1 MDEKTIQALQYD
13 EVLRI
18 LQSLVTSPLGQ
29 EAVQELKP
37 SDDPRLIEELLEET
51 SEMKA
56 FLEEKGWI
64 NVGFPQIDSILLK
77 AQRGSIL
84 EGNELRLVSESIK
97 ASRFLKEAFSKLDQR
112 FYRLKALSERLR
124 IPLEVEKEIDKGI
137 DSKGE
142 IRDEAS
148 EALVEIRSKITKVRK
163 KLLDGLKIWVE
174 KGVREGILGS
184 DIITERNGRYVVL
197 LRSSNRGRAK
207 GIVHGI
213 SSSGASLYF
222 EPIEIVEFNNEL
234 EILRQQ
240 EEEEIERILRRLSLL
255 VGEHAK
261 ALKEDLEVQKKV
273 DLLYGKARLS
283 ILLKG
288 IKPEIKPNEGV
299 RLLEARHPLLELRG
313 KKVVP
318 VDLLLEPTR
327 KILILS
333 GANAGGK
340 TVALKTLGL
349 LTLMAQSGLLIPV
362 KEGSH
367 LPIFKKVFAYI
378 GDEQDLSQD
387 LSTFSSFLNWLK
399 GVLPEIDEESLL
411 LIDEMGSGTDQ
422 VEGPS
427 FSMAILDEIR
437 RKGGYALVTT
447 HLDPL
452 KAYGFVTPGVRNA
465 SVGFDEKNLSPTYQ
479 VLYDT
484 IGRSFTFFIARKW
497 DLPGTLL
504 EDAESYKK
512 NLEGWGKGI
521 LEELSR
527 LKEQF
532 LSELQKAKELREEL
546 EKERASLKELW
557 EFLKAQRREI
567 LRRAEERAR
576 RLLLE
581 LEEKIKEMKKEL
593 EKADRKKVLEL
604 SQDLRKLKEKA
615 SKFGPK
621 EPLIK
626 VGFSGELKEGDWA
639 LIKSLGA
646 KGQVLRLNEKNAELI
661 VGGMRVKASLE
672 DLLPMKVEEEVK
684 LERVSVEAQSY
695 GVPEINVRGLRVEEA
710 LKRVEKLLD
719 EALIRGWDHI
729 EIIHGIG
736 TGALRRAIRDYFKG
750 MPYVKAIKSA
760 PREKGGEG
768 VTIVE
773 LR

>member
-1 MDEKTIQALQYD
+1 MDEKTIQVLQFD
-13 EVLRI
+13 QVLII

-51 SEMKA
+51 SQMKA
-56 FLEEKGWI
+56 FIEEKGGLPL
-64 NVGFPQIDSILLK
+64 GFPDIGSILLK

-84 EGNELRLVSESIK
+84 EGNELRFVSESIK
-97 ASRFLKEAFSKLDQR
+97 ASRSIKEAFSKLDHR
-112 FYRLKALSERLR
+112 FSKLKAYSERLKV
-124 IPLEVEKEIDKGI
+124 PLVVEKEIDKAI
-137 DSKGE
+137 NPKGE
-142 IRDEAS
+142 IRDDAS
-148 EALVEIRSKITKVRK
+148 EALVEIRSKIAKVRK
-163 KLLDGLKIWVE
+163 KLLDGLKIWIE
-174 KGVREGILGS
+174 KGMREGILGS
-184 DIITERNGRYVVL
+184 DIISERNGRYVVL
-197 LRSSNRGRAK
+197 LRSSSKGKAK
-207 GIVHGI
+207 GIVHGL
-213 SSSGASLYF
+213 SGSGASLYF
-222 EPIEIVEFNNEL
+222 EPIEVVELNNEL
-234 EILRQQ
+234 EILKQQ
-240 EEEEIERILRRLSLL
+240 EEQEIERILRRLSLL
-255 VGEHAK
+255 VGEYAQV
-261 ALKEDLEVQKKV
+261 LKEDLEVQKKV

-288 IKPEIKPNEGV
+288 IKPEIKPKEGV
-299 RLLEARHPLLELRG
+299 RFLGARHPLLELRG
-313 KKVVP
+313 KEVVP
-318 VDLLLEPTR
+318 VDLLLEPSR

-349 LTLMAQSGLLIPV
+349 LTLMVQSGFLIPV

-367 LPIFKKVFAYI
+367 IPIFKNVFAYI

-387 LSTFSSFLNWLK
+387 LSTFSSFLHWLK
-399 GVLPEIDEESLL
+399 GVLPKIDEKTLL

-427 FSMAILDEIR
+427 FSMALLDEIR
-437 RKGGYALVTT
+437 RKGGYALITT

-465 SVGFDEKNLSPTYQ
+465 SVGFDEKNLTPTYQ
-479 VLYDT
+479 ILYDT
-484 IGRSFTFFIARKW
+484 AGRSFTFFIARKW
-497 DLPGTLL
+497 DLSGKLL
-504 EDAESYKK
+504 EDAEFYKK

-532 LSELQKAKELREEL
+532 SLELQHSKKLREEL
-546 EKERASLKELW
+546 EKEKTSLKELW
-557 EFLKAQRREI
+557 GFLKAQRREI
-567 LRRAEERAR
+567 LRRVEERSR
-576 RLLLE
+576 RLLFE
-581 LEEKIKEMKKEL
+581 LEEKIKEMRKEL
-593 EKADRKKVLEL
+593 EKADKKKVFEL
-604 SQDLRKLKEKA
+604 SQELKKLKEKTTQLT
-615 SKFGPK
+615 PK
-621 EPLIK
+621 EVLRR
-626 VGFSGELKEGDWA
+626 GEVPQDLKEGDWA
-639 LIKSLGA
+639 LVKSLGT
-646 KGQVLRLNEKNAELI
+646 KGQVLKLNEKSAELI
-661 VGGMRVKASLE
+661 VGGMRVRVSLE

-684 LERVSVEAQSY
+684 PEGVSIETQTY
-695 GVPEINVRGLRVEEA
+695 GIPEINVRGLRVEEA

-736 TGALRRAIRDYFKG
+736 TGALRRAIRDYFRG

>member
-1 MDEKTIQALQYD
+1 MDEKTLQVLQYD

-56 FLEEKGWI
+56 FIEEKGGLPL
-64 NVGFPQIDSILLK
+64 GFPDIGSILLK

-97 ASRFLKEAFSKLDQR
+97 ASRSLKEAFSKLDHR
-112 FYRLKALSERLR
+112 FNKLKFLSERLKV
-124 IPLEVEKEIDKGI
+124 PLVVEKEIDKAI
-137 DSKGE
+137 NSKGE
-142 IRDEAS
+142 IRDDAS
-148 EALVEIRSKITKVRK
+148 EALVEIRSRISKARK

-174 KGVREGILGS
+174 KGIREGVLGS

-197 LRSSNRGRAK
+197 LRSSHRGKAK
-207 GIVHGI
+207 GIVHGV
-213 SSSGASLYF
+213 SGSGASLYF
-222 EPIEIVEFNNEL
+222 EPFEIVEFNNEL
-234 EILRQQ
+234 EILKQQ

-261 ALKEDLEVQKKV
+261 ALEEDLQVQKKI

-288 IKPEIKPNEGV
+288 IKPEINPKGGV
-299 RLLEARHPLLELRG
+299 RLLGARHPLLELRG

-349 LTLMAQSGLLIPV
+349 LTLMVQSGVLIPV
-362 KEGSH
+362 KEGSYI
-367 LPIFKKVFAYI
+367 PIFKKVFAYI

-399 GVLPEIDEESLL
+399 GVLPETDAETLL

-422 VEGPS
+422 AEGPS

-465 SVGFDEKNLSPTYQ
+465 SVGFDEKNLTPTYQ
-479 VLYDT
+479 ILYDT
-484 IGRSFTFFIARKW
+484 VGRSFTFSIARKW
-497 DLPGTLL
+497 DLPTKLL
-504 EDAESYKK
+504 EDAEFYKK

-532 LSELQKAKELREEL
+532 SLELQKAEELREEL
-546 EKERASLKELW
+546 EKEKMNLKELW
-557 EFLKAQRREI
+557 GFLKAQRREI
-567 LRRAEERAR
+567 LRRVEERGR
-576 RLLLE
+576 RLLFE
-581 LEEKIKEMKKEL
+581 LEEKIKEMRKEL
-593 EKADRKKVLEL
+593 ETADKKKVFEL
-604 SQDLRKLKEKA
+604 SQELKKLKEKTTQLA
-615 SKFGPK
+615 PK
-621 EPLIK
+621 EALRKRDFPQD
-626 VGFSGELKEGDWA
+626 LKEGDWA

-646 KGQVLRLNEKNAELI
+646 KGQVLKINGESAELI

-672 DLLPMKVEEEVK
+672 DLLRMKVEEEVK
-684 LERVSVEAQSY
+684 LEGVSIEAQTY
-695 GVPEINVRGLRVEEA
+695 GIPEINVRGLRVEEA
-710 LKRVEKLLD
+710 LKKVEKLLD

-736 TGALRRAIRDYFKG
+736 TGALRRAIRDYFRG
-750 MPYVKAIKSA
+750 MPFVKAIKSA